1 MKTYNK
7 PQVAVISINPGCLME
22 GSLKI
27 SETTHESA
35 WTREKQAGK
44 QGGFGQGMWEDMK

>member
-27 SETTHESA
+27 SETGHTSN
-35 WTREKQAGK
+35 WTREKQTGK
-44 QGGFGQGMWEDMK
+44 QGFGQGMWEDMK

>member
-27 SETTHESA
+27 SDTKYTSDS
-35 WTREKQAGK
+35 WTREKQTGK
-44 QGGFGQGMWEDMK
+44 QGFGQGMWEDMK

>member
-27 SETTHESA
+27 SNTTHESA
-35 WTREKQAGK
+35 WTREKQTGK
-44 QGGFGQGMWEDMK
+44 QGFGQGMWEDMK